1 MRDNG
6 KVSNK
11 RKREPVIRDHA
22 TEDEEERREVGREVK
37 DYSTTE
43 DEDEEEGKEVERE
56 VKELKDYSTT
66 EDEDEEEEG
75 KLKREAEEESV
86 KVKQE
91 PISPPPLRR
100 RRG

>member
-1 MRDNG
+1 MR
-6 KVSNK
+6 
-11 RKREPVIRDHA
+11 
-22 TEDEEERREVGREVK
+22 
-37 DYSTTE
+37 
-43 DEDEEEGKEVERE
+43 EVERE
-56 VKELKDYSTT
+56 VKGLKDYSTT

-100 RRG
+100 